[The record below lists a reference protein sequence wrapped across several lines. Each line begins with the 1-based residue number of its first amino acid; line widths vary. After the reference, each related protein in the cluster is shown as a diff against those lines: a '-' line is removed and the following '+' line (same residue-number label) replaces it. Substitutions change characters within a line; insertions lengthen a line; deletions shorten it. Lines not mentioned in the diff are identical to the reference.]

1 MANEEENALM
11 LQMSQFFVSNA
22 TMTAWGELLS

>member
-22 TMTAWGELLS
+22 TMTA